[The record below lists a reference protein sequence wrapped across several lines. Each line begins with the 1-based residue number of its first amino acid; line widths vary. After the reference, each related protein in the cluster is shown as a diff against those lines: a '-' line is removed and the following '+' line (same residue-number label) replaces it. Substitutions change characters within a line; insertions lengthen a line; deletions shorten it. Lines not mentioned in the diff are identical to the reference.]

1 MEGTQLFCVCAEA
14 RRRLKALSLIP
25 PASDLENF
33 TRGKKKKEKICLGW
47 KLGSG
52 NSFGWRFAL
61 YTGRGE
67 GICFAIAGAEKN
79 TGIRYFGRMPRIFSM
94 RERYTSRIIISSVVP
109 VFHERIKGK
118 ICRVEWK
125 LSFSEIASFGSR
137 CIEVQTGVLFFRGI
151 DRGSRNHRAAI
162 SNTRFLPPPLHWDDV
177 ELVKVSFKL
186 IFNAWK
192 QARRG
197 ALSEM
202 VNFACSFPPR

>member
-33 TRGKKKKEKICLGW
+33 TRGKKRKICLGW

-137 CIEVQTGVLFFRGI
+137 SLHRGNPFFFFLGESNR
-151 DRGSRNHRAAI
+151 SRLAKSSSSDFEYAFSPPSSSLGRCR
-162 SNTRFLPPPLHWDDV
+162 TR
-177 ELVKVSFKL
+177 
-186 IFNAWK
+186 
-192 QARRG
+192 
-197 ALSEM
+197 
-202 VNFACSFPPR
+202 